1 MEKVYLLL
9 RNNVESGPY
18 TLNELLTQQLRPTD
32 MLWIQGKST
41 AWTYLSEMELMIH
54 EEPAAPAT
62 AAANTRLVGDEIEQ
76 KAEEIRKRA
85 LSFKPRA
92 LYIQQ
97 EPTGQQTEY
106 GRHYSLPGEEEI
118 ELIDHRKKDNKTLNE
133 VVMTSVIICLF
144 AGGLYFGSSY
154 FHSRKEIISPAA
166 TEIVSEPKV
175 VETIPEVASVQPV
188 QEHSLAADSSFL
200 NSQTFVNNE
209 KPGSRMAL
217 AGKNDSIK
225 RSRRPAPVQTL
236 AIQSEELKTIPPP
249 VKLEANAAEKKE
261 AEPAIIVKK
270 TETKKEEPVKKQ
282 DSVASDDEEKKGLG
296 KALSR
301 LFRKKKN
308 KDGQKED

>member
-18 TLNELLTQQLRPTD
+18 SLNELLTQQLRPTD

-54 EEPAAPAT
+54 EEPKAPAT
-62 AAANTRLVGDEIEQ
+62 AAINTRLVGDEIEQ

-85 LSFKPRA
+85 LSFKPRSVY
-92 LYIQQ
+92 LQQ
-97 EPTGQQTEY
+97 EPTHQTEY
-106 GRHYSLPGEEEI
+106 GSHYSLPGEEEI

-166 TEIVSEPKV
+166 TEIVSEPNV

-188 QEHSLAADSSFL
+188 KEHSLATDSSIL
-200 NSQTFVNNE
+200 NSLTFVNNE
-209 KPGSRMAL
+209 PGARMTPA
-217 AGKNDSIK
+217 AKNDTIK
-225 RSRRPAPVQTL
+225 RSRRPAPVQ
-236 AIQSEELKTIPPP
+236 
-249 VKLEANAAEKKE
+249 KL
-261 AEPAIIVKK
+261 V
-270 TETKKEEPVKKQ
+270 V
-282 DSVASDDEEKKGLG
+282 
-296 KALSR
+296 
-301 LFRKKKN
+301 
-308 KDGQKED
+308 